1 MNQHHPVEP
10 LNGIKISD
18 ILHCQKI
25 HDNLYSSGQPTP
37 AQLELMAQAGVSSVI
52 NLALTDASNSLM
64 HQSIHEDR
72 VVLELG
78 MNYIHLPLLWERP
91 CATQAFLAIKLIHH
105 LQDQLIWVHCAKNW
119 RVASLMS
126 LYRRFYMQMPLEQAE
141 ALLHEIWQPDETWT
155 GLMHAVAMRLQA
167 EQFSG

>member
-1 MNQHHPVEP
+1 MEI
-10 LNGIKISD
+10 GE

-25 HDNLYSSGQPTP
+25 HDHLYSSGQPTP
-37 AQLELMAQAGVSSVI
+37 AQLALLAQAGVSTII

-64 HQSIHEDR
+64 NQSIHEDR

-126 LYRRFYMQMPLEQAE
+126 LYRRFYMQMPPEQVE
-141 ALLHEIWQPDETWT
+141 ELLHEIWQPDETWT